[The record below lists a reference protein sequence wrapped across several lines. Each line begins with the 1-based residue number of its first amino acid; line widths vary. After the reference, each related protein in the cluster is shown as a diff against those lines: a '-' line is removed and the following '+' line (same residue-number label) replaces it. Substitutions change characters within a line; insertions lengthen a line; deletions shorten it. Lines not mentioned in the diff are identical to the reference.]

1 MLDIKNFNAALDQ
14 LASEKGISKEK
25 ILETIDMALA
35 AAYKRDYGKKTQLIR
50 AKFDIATGK
59 AEFWQVK
66 LVVDESMIKSEE
78 EIAVELAESQGI
90 QASPP
95 QSAGLGG
102 ETEKWTVK
110 EAAREALGGESES
123 KKGRQGGPATIRRF
137 GRGNRKMDCKRGGSG
152 SFGRRKRNRRGWR
165 N

>member
-78 EIAVELAESQGI
+78 EIAAEETAKAEGQDI
-90 QASPP
+90 QSER
-95 QSAGLGG
+95 Q
-102 ETEKWTVK
+102 ETR
-110 EAAREALGGESES
+110 EADREALGE
-123 KKGRQGGPATIRRF
+123 PADSL
-137 GRGNRKMDCKRGGSG
+137 G
-152 SFGRRKRNRRGWR
+152 
-165 N
+165 

>member
-78 EIAVELAESQGI
+78 EIS
-90 QASPP
+90 
-95 QSAGLGG
+95 G
-102 ETEKWTVK
+102 E
-110 EAAREALGGESES
+110 
-123 KKGRQGGPATIRRF
+123 PATIRRF

>member
-78 EIAVELAESQGI
+78 EIAAEETAKAEGQDI
-90 QASPP
+90 QSER
-95 QSAGLGG
+95 Q
-102 ETEKWTVK
+102 ETR
-110 EAAREALGGESES
+110 EAAREALGEPADSLGNQAGGGE
-123 KKGRQGGPATIRRF
+123 
-137 GRGNRKMDCKRGGSG
+137 NRKG
-152 SFGRRKRNRRGWR
+152 
-165 N
+165 